1 MAERTRRQFL
11 HTVPSAR
18 VSASQEDA
26 AAMKR
31 FALAFVIVALSAAPL
46 LAAQPSNDW
55 PQFHGPRRDNISTE
69 TGLLKAWPEG
79 GPKLLWTVRGL
90 GHGFSTVAIVGSL
103 LYTTG
108 NVGEDTIITAMA
120 LHGKVK
126 WRVKN
131 GPSYER
137 DKPGTRCTPTIDGG
151 RLYHENADGDIVC
164 LDAATGSSVW
174 HVNILK
180 RFKGRNISWALAES
194 LLIDGDNVI
203 CTPGGADIGL
213 AALDKNTG
221 ATVWT
226 TKGIGDKPG
235 YCSPILVEH
244 AGLRQII
251 TMMARSVV
259 GVAAK
264 DGRLLWKVE
273 HVTPYD
279 ENIQAPTFHDGCVF
293 FSTRT
298 TGSKLLRLIVDGQRC
313 SAETVWANTDMDNQ
327 HGGVILRDGHLYG
340 SNYSARPGPWVCLEF
355 ATGKR
360 TCAEAGLGRA
370 SFTWADGMLY
380 ALNHKRKAALVR
392 ATPQAFQ
399 IVSQFSIPEGG
410 RGPSWA
416 HPVVCG
422 GRLYIRH
429 SDFLFCYDVKAK

>member
-1 MAERTRRQFL
+1 
-11 HTVPSAR
+11 
-18 VSASQEDA
+18 
-26 AAMKR
+26 MKR

-46 LAAQPSNDW
+46 LAEAPCNW

-90 GHGFSTVAIVGSL
+90 GHGFSTVAIAGSL

-120 LHGKVK
+120 LDGKVK

-137 DKPGTRCTPTIDGG
+137 DKPGTRSTPTIDGG

-194 LLIDGDNVI
+194 LLIDGNNVI

-213 AALDKNTG
+213 AALDKTTG

-226 TKGIGDKPG
+226 TTGIGDKPG
-235 YCSPILVEH
+235 YCSPIVFEH
-244 AGLRQII
+244 GGLRQIA
-251 TMMARSVV
+251 TLMAKSVV
-259 GVAAK
+259 GVNAK
-264 DGRLLWKVE
+264 NGRLLWKVE
-273 HVTPYD
+273 HVTPFD
-279 ENIQAPTFHDGCVF
+279 ENITSPIYHDGHVF
-293 FSTRT
+293 WTSRT
-298 TGSKLLRLIVDGQRC
+298 TGSHLYKLNVDGKAC
-313 SAETVWANTDMDNQ
+313 SVQKVWATGDLDTQ
-327 HGGVILRDGHLYG
+327 HGGIILLGRHLYG
-340 SNYSARPGPWVCLEF
+340 SALTARGGPWMCLEF
-355 ATGKR
+355 ATGRR
-360 TCAEAGLGRA
+360 TGADPGLGRA

-380 ALNHKRKAALVR
+380 ALNHRRQVALVK
-392 ATPQAFQ
+392 ASPSGFD
-399 IVSQFSIPEGG
+399 IISQFSIPEGG